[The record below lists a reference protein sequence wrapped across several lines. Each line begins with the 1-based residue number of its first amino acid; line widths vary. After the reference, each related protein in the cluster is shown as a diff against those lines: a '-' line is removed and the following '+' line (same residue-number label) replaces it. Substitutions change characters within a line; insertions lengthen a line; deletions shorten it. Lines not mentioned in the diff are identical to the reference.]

1 LAEQLNRVSQARP
14 RTLLVVSLSIATI
27 VGSAILTVPVN
38 ADPRPTLAEVQRRV
52 DELHDQA
59 SEANERYNGAAE
71 TLTEIER
78 RLTAAESDAKRQEG
92 RVKKLTADM
101 GGFAAATYRAGGI
114 DPTVQAMLADD
125 PDDFLARSSVIDAF
139 ATQQAEQLIA
149 VAAERQQLEQKRLLV
164 DEERSRQAAIKA
176 VLTAEKRKVDDLLAE
191 QEELLAKLTA
201 EEKARLARE
210 REKARLAALAERDEA
225 AQRISR
231 GPSTGD
237 SSTST
242 GSTPAPNV
250 PASGRA
256 AIAVEAALSK
266 IGAPYV
272 YGTAGP
278 DTFDCSGFTSW
289 AWAQA
294 GVSLSHS
301 SRVQATQGT
310 RVSVSQLQPGDI
322 LFYDSPVSHVAMY
335 IGDGMVVHAS
345 NPRTDVTTA
354 PMYQAGGSAKPFAG
368 AMRPG

>member
-1 LAEQLNRVSQARP
+1 LAEQLHHISQARLK
-14 RTLLVVSLSIATI
+14 TLLVIGLSLATI
-27 VGSAILTVPVN
+27 LGGAVLTGPVT
-38 ADPRPTLAEVQRRV
+38 AAPRPTLAEVQRRV
-52 DELHDQA
+52 DDLHDQA
-59 SEANERYNGAAE
+59 SEANERYNAAAE
-71 TLTEIER
+71 TLSEIER
-78 RLTAAESDAKRQEG
+78 RLRAAERDAKRQEAK
-92 RVKKLTADM
+92 VKEVTAEM
-101 GGFAAATYRAGGI
+101 GGFAAATYRAGGL
-114 DPTVQAMLADD
+114 DPTVHAMLSDD

-139 ATQQAEQLIA
+139 ATQQAEQLNA
-149 VAAERQQLEQKRLLV
+149 VAGERQQLEQKRLIV
-164 DEERSRQAAIKA
+164 DEERSRQAAIKTL
-176 VLTAEKRKVDDLLAE
+176 LTEEKKKVDSLLAE

-225 AQRISR
+225 AERISR
-231 GPSTGD
+231 APSSTGG
-237 SSTST
+237 

-256 AIAVEAALSK
+256 AIAVKAALSK
-266 IGAPYV
+266 IGAQYV

-278 DTFDCSGFTSW
+278 NTFDCSGFTSW

-294 GVSLSHS
+294 GVSLSRS
-301 SRVQATQGT
+301 SRAQAAQGT

>member
-1 LAEQLNRVSQARP
+1 MAEKLNRVSHARP
-14 RTLLVVSLSIATI
+14 KTLLVLGLSIATI
-27 VGSAILTVPVN
+27 VGGAVLTIPGN
-38 ADPRPTLAEVQRRV
+38 AAPRPTLAEVQRRV
-52 DELHDQA
+52 DELHEQA
-59 SEANERYNGAAE
+59 SEANERYHGAAE

-78 RLTAAESDAKRQEG
+78 QLAAAERDAKRQAA
-92 RVKKLTADM
+92 RVRKLTAEM
-101 GGFAAATYRAGGI
+101 GGFAAATYRAGGL
-114 DPTVQAMLADD
+114 DPTVQAMLAEN

-149 VAAERQQLEQKRLLV
+149 VAAERQQLDQKRLIV

-176 VLTAEKRKVDDLLAE
+176 VLTAEKEKVDGLLAE

-225 AQRISR
+225 AERISR
-231 GPSTGD
+231 AEPSTSG
-237 SSTST
+237 S
-242 GSTPAPNV
+242 STPAPNV

-256 AIAVEAALSK
+256 AVAVKAALSK

-345 NPRTDVTTA
+345 NPSTDVTTA

>member
-1 LAEQLNRVSQARP
+1 LAEQLCRTGRARP
-14 RTLLVVSLSIATI
+14 KFAAVAAISVITI
-27 VGSAILTVPVN
+27 VGGLALSAPVS
-38 ADPRPTLAEVQRRV
+38 ADPKPTLAEVQRRV
-52 DELHDQA
+52 DELHGQA
-59 SEANERYNGAAE
+59 EEASERYNAAAE
-71 TLTEIER
+71 TLAEIER
-78 RLTAAESDAKRQEG
+78 RLAAAENDAQRQEA
-92 RVKKLTADM
+92 RVQKLTADM
-101 GGFAAATYRAGGI
+101 GGFAAATYRAGGL

-125 PDDFLARSSVIDAF
+125 PDDFLARSSVIDAY
-139 ATQQAEQLIA
+139 ATQQAEQLNA
-149 VAAERQQLEQKRLLV
+149 VAAERQQLEQKRLIV
-164 DEERSRQAAIKA
+164 DEELSRQAAIKA
-176 VLTAEKRKVDDLLAE
+176 VLAAEKKTVDSLVAE

-201 EEKARLARE
+201 EEKARIARE
-210 REKARLAALAERDEA
+210 QERARLAALAERDEA
-225 AQRISR
+225 SERISR
-231 GPSTGD
+231 
-237 SSTST
+237 SSGS
-242 GSTPAPNV
+242 STPAPDV

-256 AIAVEAALSK
+256 AIAVRAALSK

-278 DTFDCSGFTSW
+278 NTFDCSGFTSW

-301 SRVQATQGT
+301 SSVQATQGT

-345 NPRTDVTTA
+345 NPQTDVTTA

>member
-1 LAEQLNRVSQARP
+1 LGEQLNRVGQVRP
-14 RTLLVVSLSIATI
+14 KTLLIVSLGIATI
-27 VGSAILTVPVN
+27 LGGAVLTAPVT
-38 ADPRPTLAEVQRRV
+38 AAPRPTLAEVQRRV
-52 DELHDQA
+52 DELHEQA
-59 SEANERYNGAAE
+59 SEANERYHGAAE

-78 RLTAAESDAKRQEG
+78 RLTTAARAAKRQEA
-92 RVKKLTADM
+92 RVKKLTAEM
-101 GGFAAATYRAGGI
+101 GGFAAATYRAGGL
-114 DPTVQAMLADD
+114 DPTVHAMLAEN
-125 PDDFLARSSVIDAF
+125 PEDFLARSSVIDAF
-139 ATQQAEQLIA
+139 ATQQAEQLGA
-149 VAAERQQLEQKRLLV
+149 VAAERQQLEQKRLIV

-176 VLTAEKRKVDDLLAE
+176 VLTAAKKKVDSLLAE

-210 REKARLAALAERDEA
+210 REKARLAALAERDQA
-225 AQRISR
+225 AERISR
-231 GPSTGD
+231 SPSTGGG
-237 SSTST
+237 ST

-256 AIAVEAALSK
+256 AIAVKAALSK
-266 IGAPYV
+266 IGAQYV

>member
-1 LAEQLNRVSQARP
+1 MAEQFRRISRARP
-14 RTLLVVSLSIATI
+14 KSAAVVGISIA
-27 VGSAILTVPVN
+27 AILAGTMLSSPVS
-38 ADPRPTLAEVQRRV
+38 ADPKPTLSEVQRRV
-52 DELHDQA
+52 DELHA
-59 SEANERYNGAAE
+59 EAEEANERYNAAAE
-71 TLTEIER
+71 TLAEIER
-78 RLTAAESDAKRQEG
+78 RLETAANDAERQEA

-101 GGFAAATYRAGGI
+101 GGFAAATYRAGGL

-125 PDDFLARSSVIDAF
+125 PADFLARSSVIDAY
-139 ATQQAEQLIA
+139 ATQQAEQLNA
-149 VAAERQQLEQKRLLV
+149 VAAERRQLEQKRLIV
-164 DEERSRQAAIKA
+164 DEERTRQAAIQA
-176 VLTAEKRKVDDLLAE
+176 VLTAEKKKVDDLLAQ

-210 REKARLAALAERDEA
+210 QEQARLAALAERDEA
-225 AQRISR
+225 STRISR
-231 GPSTGD
+231 GSG
-237 SSTST
+237 

-256 AIAVEAALSK
+256 AIAVQAALSK

-278 DTFDCSGFTSW
+278 NTFDCSGFTSW

-294 GVSLSHS
+294 GVSLSRS
-301 SRVQATQGT
+301 SRAQASQGT

-335 IGDGMVVHAS
+335 IGNGMVVHAS

>member
-1 LAEQLNRVSQARP
+1 LAEKLNRISHARP
-14 RTLLVVSLSIATI
+14 KTLLVLGLSIATI
-27 VGSAILTVPVN
+27 VGGAVLTIPGN
-38 ADPRPTLAEVQRRV
+38 AAPRPTLAEVQRRV
-52 DELHDQA
+52 DELHEEA
-59 SEANERYNGAAE
+59 SEANERYHSAAE

-78 RLTAAESDAKRQEG
+78 RLAAAERDAKRQAG
-92 RVKKLTADM
+92 RVQKLTTEM
-101 GGFAAATYRAGGI
+101 GGFAAATYRAGGL
-114 DPTVQAMLADD
+114 DPTVQAMLAEN

-149 VAAERQQLEQKRLLV
+149 VAAERQQLDQKRLIV

-176 VLTAEKRKVDDLLAE
+176 VLTAEKKKVDGLLAE
-191 QEELLAKLTA
+191 QEELLAELTA

-225 AQRISR
+225 AERISR
-231 GPSTGD
+231 AEPSTSG
-237 SSTST
+237 S
-242 GSTPAPNV
+242 STPAPNV

-256 AIAVEAALSK
+256 AVAVKAALSK

-345 NPRTDVTTA
+345 NPSTDVTTA

>member
-1 LAEQLNRVSQARP
+1 LAEQLNRVGQARP
-14 RTLLVVSLSIATI
+14 KTLQVLGLSIATI
-27 VGSAILTVPVN
+27 IGGVVLTVPVN
-38 ADPRPTLAEVQRRV
+38 ADPKPTLTEVQRRV
-52 DELHDQA
+52 DTLHDQA
-59 SEANERYNGAAE
+59 SEANERYNAAAE

-78 RLTAAESDAKRQEG
+78 RLNAAERDAKRQEAM
-92 RVKKLTADM
+92 VKELTAEM
-101 GGFAAATYRAGGI
+101 GGFAAATYRAGGL
-114 DPTVQAMLADD
+114 DPTVQAMLADN
-125 PDDFLARSSVIDAF
+125 PDDFLVRSSVIDAF
-139 ATQQAEQLIA
+139 ATQQAEQLTA
-149 VAAERQQLEQKRLLV
+149 VAAERQQLEQKRLIV

-176 VLTAEKRKVDDLLAE
+176 VLTAEKTKVDNLLAA

-201 EEKARLARE
+201 AEKARLARE
-210 REKARLAALAERDEA
+210 REQARLAALAERDEA

-231 GPSTGD
+231 G
-237 SSTST
+237 TST
-242 GSTPAPNV
+242 GGGSSSTTTAPDV

-256 AIAVEAALSK
+256 AIAVKAALSK

-294 GVSLSHS
+294 GVSLSRS
-301 SRVQATQGT
+301 SSAQASQGT

>member
-1 LAEQLNRVSQARP
+1 MAEQLNRGSQARLK
-14 RTLLVVSLSIATI
+14 TLLVVCLSIVTVLGGA
-27 VGSAILTVPVN
+27 VLTVPVN

-52 DELHDQA
+52 DELHEQA
-59 SEANERYNGAAE
+59 SAANERYNAAAE
-71 TLTEIER
+71 TLTEVER
-78 RLTAAESDAKRQEG
+78 RLTAAERDAKRQQA

-101 GGFAAATYRAGGI
+101 GGFAAATYRAGGL
-114 DPTVQAMLADD
+114 DPTVQAMLAEN
-125 PDDFLARSSVIDAF
+125 PEDFLARSSVIDAY

-149 VAAERQQLEQKRLLV
+149 VAAERQQLDQKRLIV

-176 VLTAEKRKVDDLLAE
+176 VITAEKKKVDRLLDA

-201 EEKARLARE
+201 EEKARLARAK
-210 REKARLAALAERDEA
+210 EKARLAALADRDRAAERV
-225 AQRISR
+225 SR
-231 GPSTGD
+231 GETSTGG
-237 SSTST
+237 

-256 AIAVEAALSK
+256 AIAVRAALSK
-266 IGAPYV
+266 IGAQYV

-278 DTFDCSGFTSW
+278 HTFDCSGFTSW

-294 GVSLSHS
+294 GVSLSRS
-301 SRVQATQGT
+301 SRAQASQGT

>member
-1 LAEQLNRVSQARP
+1 LAEQLSRVRQARP
-14 RTLLVVSLSIATI
+14 KTLLVVGLSIATI
-27 VGSAILTVPVN
+27 MGGAILTVPVN
-38 ADPRPTLAEVQRRV
+38 ADPRPTLAEVQRQV
-52 DELHDQA
+52 DELHDLA
-59 SEANERYNGAAE
+59 SEANERYNAAAE
-71 TLTEIER
+71 TLNEIER
-78 RLTAAESDAKRQEG
+78 QLTAAESDAKRQEA

-101 GGFAAATYRAGGI
+101 GGFAAATYRAGGL

-176 VLTAEKRKVDDLLAE
+176 VLTAEKKKVDDLLAE
-191 QEELLAKLTA
+191 QENSLAKLTA

-231 GPSTGD
+231 GPSTGGGATD
-237 SSTST
+237 T
-242 GSTPAPNV
+242 TPAPNV
-250 PASGRA
+250 PARGRA
-256 AIAVEAALSK
+256 AVAVKAALSK

-278 DTFDCSGFTSW
+278 NTFDCSGFTSW

>member
-1 LAEQLNRVSQARP
+1 LGEQLNRVSRVRP
-14 RTLLVVSLSIATI
+14 KALLVVSLSIATI
-27 VGSAILTVPVN
+27 LGGAVLTGPVN
-38 ADPRPTLAEVQRRV
+38 AAPRPTLAEVQRRV
-52 DELHDQA
+52 DELHEQA
-59 SEANERYNGAAE
+59 SEANERYHGAAE
-71 TLTEIER
+71 TLAEIER
-78 RLTAAESDAKRQEG
+78 RLTAAERAATRQES

-101 GGFAAATYRAGGI
+101 GGFAAATYRAGGL
-114 DPTVQAMLADD
+114 DPTVQAMLADN
-125 PDDFLARSSVIDAF
+125 PEDFLARSSVIDAF
-139 ATQQAEQLIA
+139 ATQQSEQLTA
-149 VAAERQQLEQKRLLV
+149 VASERQQLEQKRLIV
-164 DEERSRQAAIKA
+164 DEERSRQTAIKA
-176 VLTAEKRKVDDLLAE
+176 VLTKEKKKVDSLLAE
-191 QEELLAKLTA
+191 QKELLAKLTA
-201 EEKARLARE
+201 EEKARLARA

-225 AQRISR
+225 AERISR
-231 GPSTGD
+231 G
-237 SSTST
+237 SSGG

-256 AIAVEAALSK
+256 AIAVKAALSK
-266 IGAPYV
+266 VGAQYV

-278 DTFDCSGFTSW
+278 NTFDCSGFTSW

-310 RVSVSQLQPGDI
+310 RVSVSQLQPGDV

>member
-1 LAEQLNRVSQARP
+1 LAEQLTRVSQARP
-14 RTLLVVSLSIATI
+14 KPLLVVGLSIATI
-27 VGSAILTVPVN
+27 LGGVVLTTPVA
-38 ADPRPTLAEVQRRV
+38 ADPKPTLAEVQRRV

-78 RLTAAESDAKRQEG
+78 RLSAAERDAKRQEA
-92 RVKKLTADM
+92 RVNELTREM
-101 GGFAAATYRAGGI
+101 GGFAAATYRAGGL
-114 DPTVQAMLADD
+114 DPTVHAMLADD
-125 PDDFLARSSVIDAF
+125 PDEFLARSSVMDAF
-139 ATQQAEQLIA
+139 ATQQAEQLTA
-149 VAAERQQLEQKRLLV
+149 VAAERQQLEQKRLIV

-176 VLTAEKRKVDDLLAE
+176 VLTAEKKKVDGLLAE

-201 EEKARLARE
+201 EQKARLARE
-210 REKARLAALAERDEA
+210 REQARLAALAERDEA
-225 AQRISR
+225 AERISR
-231 GPSTGD
+231 AEPSTGGG
-237 SSTST
+237 

-256 AIAVEAALSK
+256 AIAVKAALSK

-278 DTFDCSGFTSW
+278 NTFDCSGFTSW

-294 GVSLSHS
+294 GVSLSRS
-301 SRVQATQGT
+301 SRAQAAQGT

>member
-1 LAEQLNRVSQARP
+1 MTA
-14 RTLLVVSLSIATI
+14 
-27 VGSAILTVPVN
+27 PVN
-38 ADPRPTLAEVQRRV
+38 ADPKPTLEEVERRV
-52 DELHDQA
+52 DELHEQA
-59 SEANERYNGAAE
+59 NEANERYNAAAE
-71 TLTEIER
+71 TLTEIDR
-78 RLTAAESDAKRQEG
+78 RLVSAQSDAERQEA
-92 RVKKLTADM
+92 RVAKLTADM
-101 GGFAAATYRAGGI
+101 GGFAAATYRAGGF
-114 DPTVQAMLADD
+114 DPTVHALLAEDAE
-125 PDDFLARSSVIDAF
+125 DFLARSSVIDAY
-139 ATQQAEQLIA
+139 ATQQAEQLAA
-149 VAAERQQLEQKRLLV
+149 VASERQQLEQKKLIV
-164 DEERSRQAAIKA
+164 DEERSRQEAIKA
-176 VLTAEKRKVDDLLAE
+176 TLAAEKKTVDDLLAK
-191 QEELLAKLTA
+191 QEELLATLTA

-210 REKARLAALAERDEA
+210 QEKARQAALAERDEA
-225 AQRISR
+225 TERISR
-231 GPSTGD
+231 GDSSSD
-237 SSTST
+237 SSTPT
-242 GSTPAPNV
+242 VDV

-256 AIAVEAALSK
+256 TIAVKAALSK

-294 GVSLSHS
+294 GVSLSRS
-301 SRVQATQGT
+301 SRIQATEGT

>member
-14 RTLLVVSLSIATI
+14 KTLLVVGLSIATI
-27 VGSAILTVPVN
+27 VSGVLLTTPVN
-38 ADPRPTLAEVQRRV
+38 ADPKPTLAEVQRRV
-52 DELHDQA
+52 DKLHDQA
-59 SEANERYNGAAE
+59 SEANERYNAAAE

-78 RLTAAESDAKRQEG
+78 RLTAAERDAKRQEA
-92 RVKKLTADM
+92 RVKELTAEM
-101 GGFAAATYRAGGI
+101 GGFAAATYRAGGL
-114 DPTVQAMLADD
+114 DPTVQAMLADN
-125 PDDFLARSSVIDAF
+125 PDDFLVRSSVIDAF
-139 ATQQAEQLIA
+139 ATQQAEQLTA
-149 VAAERQQLEQKRLLV
+149 VATERQQLEQKRLIV

-176 VLTAEKRKVDDLLAE
+176 VLTAEKKKVESLLAE

-225 AQRISR
+225 AERISR
-231 GPSTGD
+231 GTSNTSRESPS
-237 SSTST
+237 
-242 GSTPAPNV
+242 PNV

-256 AIAVEAALSK
+256 AIAVKAALSK

-278 DTFDCSGFTSW
+278 NTFDCSGFTSW
-289 AWAQA
+289 AWAKA
-294 GVSLSHS
+294 GVSLSRS
-301 SRVQATQGT
+301 SRAQASQGT

>member
-1 LAEQLNRVSQARP
+1 LAEQLNRVRQARP
-14 RTLLVVSLSIATI
+14 KTLLVVGLSVATI
-27 VGSAILTVPVN
+27 VGGAILTVPVN
-38 ADPRPTLAEVQRRV
+38 ADPRPTLAEVQRQV
-52 DELHDQA
+52 DELHDLA
-59 SEANERYNGAAE
+59 SEANERYNAAAE

-78 RLTAAESDAKRQEG
+78 QLTSAESDAKRQEA

-101 GGFAAATYRAGGI
+101 GGFAAATYRAGGL

-176 VLTAEKRKVDDLLAE
+176 VLTAEKKSVDDLLAE

-231 GPSTGD
+231 GPSTGGGG
-237 SSTST
+237 STDT
-242 GSTPAPNV
+242 TPAPNV

-256 AIAVEAALSK
+256 AIAVKAALSK